1 MLPPIR
7 GAMFG
12 FVPACE
18 RLFLFDIDGT
28 LLSAGGAPRRAFR
41 QALLD
46 HFGTEGDA
54 ANNDFSG
61 KTDPQIVYELM
72 RAAGFT
78 DGHIG
83 DRLQGLFDDYLA
95 ALAIEF
101 ETETR
106 HYLFP
111 GVAELVPALAD
122 DPRIVLGLVTGNVEQ
137 GARLKLDHFG
147 LWDAFEVGA
156 FGSDDHGRDQLP
168 AIAIE
173 RAEAKTGRRF
183 RGTEVVVVGD
193 TPADIQCAR
202 AVGAIAVAV
211 ATGNPSRQILAD
223 CEPDMLLDS
232 MADWP
237 QWLADLGL
245 AMNLSE
251 RR

>member
-1 MLPPIR
+1 
-7 GAMFG
+7 MFG
-12 FVPACE
+12 SVPASE

-95 ALAIEF
+95 GLAIEL

-111 GVAELVPALAD
+111 GVAQLIPALATALT
-122 DPRIVLGLVTGNVEQ
+122 PVLGTRVFMLMS
-137 GARLKLDHFG
+137 LLLG
-147 LWDAFEVGA
+147 LMYGA
-156 FGSDDHGRDQLP
+156 FVVIRMFSRDPTPPEDAGHYQQVSAQVPLTTELGVP
-168 AIAIE
+168 A
-173 RAEAKTGRRF
+173 
-183 RGTEVVVVGD
+183 
-193 TPADIQCAR
+193 
-202 AVGAIAVAV
+202 
-211 ATGNPSRQILAD
+211 
-223 CEPDMLLDS
+223 
-232 MADWP
+232 
-237 QWLADLGL
+237 
-245 AMNLSE
+245 SE
-251 RR
+251 DGPG